1 MDEKELIEKLN
12 VFFDYLV
19 PKEKIADALK
29 LSRLKEKQR
38 VLVGLFEGHVIR
50 TRIFNH
56 EVYVDVEIGGVINPY
71 QMKDIKPEQSDEA

>member
-1 MDEKELIEKLN
+1 MEEKEVIEKLN

-29 LSRLKEKQR
+29 LAGLKEKQR
-38 VLVGLFEGHVIR
+38 VLVGLFEGHVVR

-56 EVYVDVEIGGVINPY
+56 EIWIDIEMGGVIEPY
-71 QMKDIKPEQSDEA
+71 LIQDITIV